1 MSDVPV
7 TPLRAFVARRTGQWL
22 PILGLMPAA
31 GPATV
36 AATALFNVVL
46 GLLPLGFAVGM
57 AAMIARVPAAL
68 DSSGSDWAQVLTPFG
83 LGAGAL
89 LLQQVLAPFQ
99 GYLTRVI
106 ARRVDVHCA
115 ERLMTASLSEVGIP
129 TLEEPRALTL
139 LADARDA
146 FNRSTLTPGEA
157 VAGALSLVAR
167 YSQLAGAVT
176 LLMVVLGPWPG
187 LLAGGVALVI
197 RFGQRGSL
205 SRFADLWRD
214 LGGRRRELA
223 YLRSIGSGPSA
234 AKEIRILGIFDWL
247 AARHDEESDRYLQAL
262 WEGRRRLLFAPFI
275 WFTAAGLVGAVL
287 LLLTAVR
294 QAVAGDLG
302 LFGIV
307 VMLQTVLVPMR
318 FGVYFPESDTQT
330 QFGLQAFH
338 ALRDFEQHALP
349 AAARPEEP
357 AAGESAT
364 GEPVP
369 GKPAAEPVT
378 SIRFEGVGFR
388 YPRTDRA
395 VLDGLDLDI
404 PVGRS
409 TAIVGLNG
417 AGKTTVVKLLT
428 KLYGPDSGRLTVDGH
443 DLATIDTVA
452 WQRRLAVIFQD
463 YIRYELS
470 ARHNITMGASGR
482 PGDPSDGLDAAIDRA
497 IDRAGARELLDG
509 LPQGLDTVLSQRYE
523 GGQDLSGGQWQRIAL
538 ARAFHAVESGAR
550 VLVLD
555 EPTAQLDVR
564 AENEF
569 YNRFLALTE
578 GLTSVII
585 SHRFSTVR
593 RADHIVV
600 LDGGRVSER
609 GSHDELL
616 DLDGTYAQLF
626 RLQAARFD
634 DSAAPDDRPDGTAQ
648 PTLEPAQ

>member
-1 MSDVPV
+1 MTDVTDV
-7 TPLRAFVARRTGQWL
+7 TATPLRAFVQRRTGQWL
-22 PILGLMPAA
+22 PILGLVPVA
-31 GPATV
+31 GATTV
-36 AATALFNVVL
+36 AATVLFNVVL

-57 AAMIARVPAAL
+57 AEMISRVPAAVR
-68 DSSGSDWAQVLTPFG
+68 GTGPDWTHVLTPFG

-99 GYLTRVI
+99 QFLARVI

-129 TLEEPRALTL
+129 TLEEPGALTL

-146 FNRSTLTPGEA
+146 FKRSTLTPGDA
-157 VAGALSLVAR
+157 VAGALGLVAR
-167 YSQLAGAVT
+167 YAQLAGAVA
-176 LLMVVLGPWPG
+176 LLVAVLGPWPG
-187 LLAGGVALVI
+187 LLAGGTALVI

-214 LGGRRRELA
+214 LGDRRRELA

-247 AARHDEESDRYLQAL
+247 AARHDEESDRYLRAL

-275 WFTAAGLVGAVL
+275 WFTAIGLAGAVL
-287 LLLTAVR
+287 LLLSAVR

-302 LFGIV
+302 LFGIA

-318 FGVYFPESDTQT
+318 FGVYFPESDAQT
-330 QFGLQAFH
+330 QFGLQAHH
-338 ALRDFEQHALP
+338 ALRDFERHALP
-349 AAARPEEP
+349 GAARAEEP
-357 AAGESAT
+357 TAAE
-364 GEPVP
+364 
-369 GKPAAEPVT
+369 PAAEPVAA
-378 SIRFEGVGFR
+378 IRFESVGFG
-388 YPRTDRA
+388 YTGTDRT
-395 VLDGLDLDI
+395 VLDGLDLEI

-409 TAIVGLNG
+409 TAIVGVNG
-417 AGKTTVVKLLT
+417 AGKTTLVKLLT
-428 KLYGPDSGRLTVDGH
+428 KLYQPSTGRLTVDGQ
-443 DLATIDTVA
+443 DLRTIDTVA

-463 YIRYELS
+463 YIRYELT
-470 ARHNITMGASGR
+470 ARHNITMGASSR
-482 PGDPSDGLDAAIDRA
+482 SDDTPATADSMALDAAIDRA
-497 IDRAGARELLDG
+497 NARTLLDG
-509 LPQGLDTVLSQRYE
+509 LPRGLDTVLSQRYE

-538 ARAFHAVESGAR
+538 ARAFYAVESGAR

-569 YNRFLALTE
+569 FNRFLALTE

-593 RADHIVV
+593 RADRIVV
-600 LDGGRVSER
+600 LDGGSVSEQ
-609 GSHDELL
+609 GTHDELL
-616 DLDGTYAQLF
+616 ALNGTYARLF

-634 DSAAPDDRPDGTAQ
+634 DPGATDDEPDETAR
-648 PTLEPAQ
+648 PTLEPAR